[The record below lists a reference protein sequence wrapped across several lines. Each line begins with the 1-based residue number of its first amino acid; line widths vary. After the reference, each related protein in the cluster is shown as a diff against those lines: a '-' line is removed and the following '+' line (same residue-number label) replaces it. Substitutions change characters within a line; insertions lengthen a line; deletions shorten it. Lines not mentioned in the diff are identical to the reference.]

1 MINFNTVN
9 KANTAQSLLPS
20 FSETADISDKSFQS
34 IFDSIKDNSYDNSIS
49 PYSRKENSY
58 SSYQE
63 NNSYSSYSDTKKYS
77 DRVSENKYSKDDN
90 DYNRND
96 DNRYNKDKENYEA
109 VERKVY
115 RDDSPASRNMKNTNT
130 IKEQNVFE
138 KRDVKAMQNSQAET
152 GSNKNIAANQE
163 IQSNQ
168 NTQPENSQAETIS
181 IKDILA
187 LLQTAAKNNTVTEAA
202 NDEDAALEN
211 INIDVDALIENIDTA
226 ISELN
231 ISDDLKMQL
240 QNIIST
246 FENMDKSDLGQLV
259 EYIGAL
265 SEDINIEDINAENIS
280 LEEISEKI
288 LGTEIDS
295 SSLEEAYNAIQEK
308 ISELTNQPKDSAE
321 TVESIENSEII
332 TSLKSDS
339 LNNKDSAETV
349 ESIENSEIITSL
361 KSDSLN
367 NAEIINNLSAL
378 IDEAVKEADLSS
390 NNEKLELA
398 KNIISTVKTAAENIL
413 AQADIL
419 SENKVENTD
428 TAEEAL
434 VMNTEISDE
443 AVMQTAQVLEDN
455 AENKQPV
462 LSADVLTESGDDIVK
477 SNNNSMQKLAD
488 LADAAVE
495 ENINSKQSDEKLS
508 QETAKETLK
517 DTVKESVKD
526 IVKDTVKQTDTVS
539 VKDVQ
544 KEFKTANVE
553 VTESLRNDSNAK
565 AEIKANTVN
574 LSETGKNLQN
584 NLNQKEMMMTQNIH
598 EENFSAS
605 QSDKGNNFNYFLK
618 SSAEAQAKYDT
629 AQSKEAQAPYNMKE
643 PRDIER
649 LVRTMQSSVSKGESK
664 LTVVLTPENLGKMEI
679 QLSESGGKI
688 TAKFLSDN
696 ESSHKLIMAQSDLL
710 KNQLSEKGI
719 VVDNMEFAYNDAMN
733 KQQNNDEQGRRT
745 SKQTQKGK
753 SFRSQEDDLEVGT
766 EVANKKATGIYA

>member
-20 FSETADISDKSFQS
+20 FSETADISGESFQS

-168 NTQPENSQAETIS
+168 NMQPENSQAETIS

-187 LLQTAAKNNTVTEAA
+187 LLQTAAKNNTVTEAT

-259 EYIGAL
+259 EYISAL
-265 SEDINIEDINAENIS
+265 SEDINMENIS

-419 SENKVENTD
+419 SENKVENTV

-553 VTESLRNDSNAK
+553 VTESLRGESNAK

-584 NLNQKEMMMTQNIH
+584 NLNQKEMMMTQSNAG
-598 EENFSAS
+598 ENFSAS

-733 KQQNNDEQGRRT
+733 RQQNNDEQGRRT
-745 SKQTQKGK
+745 SKQAQKGK

>member
-168 NTQPENSQAETIS
+168 NTHTQPENSQAETIS

-259 EYIGAL
+259 EYISAL
-265 SEDINIEDINAENIS
+265 SEDINMENIS

-308 ISELTNQPKDSAE
+308 ISELTNQPKDRAE

-413 AQADIL
+413 DQADIL
-419 SENKVENTD
+419 SENKVENTVS
-428 TAEEAL
+428 AEEAL

-488 LADAAVE
+488 LADTAVE

-553 VTESLRNDSNAK
+553 VTESLRGESNAK

-733 KQQNNDEQGRRT
+733 RQQNNDEQGRRT